1 MSSNESFN
9 FYIFIRLIND
19 KDMVFMPRSPI
30 LLFDK
35 LILMFCRHF
44 NVSRDENFNVFSVN
58 VFPIKFNLSE

>member
-1 MSSNESFN
+1 
-9 FYIFIRLIND
+9 
-19 KDMVFMPRSPI
+19 MVFMPRSPI

-58 VFPIKFNLSE
+58 VFPIKFNLSEWSLLAKSNDLLN